1 MGSDSWLGTET
12 GVYFS
17 TFLFVTVYYPWRY
30 TSYVLPR
37 KNGELDTEKKKKK
50 KKINRCEKTRHFIGQ
65 MICTEYLH
73 KTYMHSSVEA
83 IKKFIGPL
91 VGDQTCSKYEEK
103 ICKANYY
110 IKILQGTDLFH
121 LKKYTHTNIQVCSMT
136 AAHLL
141 YLTNITSVKSCL
153 LLKVGSL
160 HPITFRKPV
169 LEVNWLTACLWNI
182 LLYIFSELS

>member
-1 MGSDSWLGTET
+1 M
-12 GVYFS
+12 
-17 TFLFVTVYYPWRY
+17 
-30 TSYVLPR
+30 
-37 KNGELDTEKKKKK
+37 KKKKQDISLGK
-50 KKINRCEKTRHFIGQ
+50 WFAQ
-65 MICTEYLH
+65 SICTKHICIVLL
-73 KTYMHSSVEA
+73 KLNQ
-83 IKKFIGPL
+83 KFIL
-91 VGDQTCSKYEEK
+91 VHWRGDQTCSKYEEK

-121 LKKYTHTNIQVCSMT
+121 LKKVHTHKHKVCSMT

-160 HPITFRKPV
+160 HPITFRKPM

-182 LLYIFSELS
+182 LYIFSELS